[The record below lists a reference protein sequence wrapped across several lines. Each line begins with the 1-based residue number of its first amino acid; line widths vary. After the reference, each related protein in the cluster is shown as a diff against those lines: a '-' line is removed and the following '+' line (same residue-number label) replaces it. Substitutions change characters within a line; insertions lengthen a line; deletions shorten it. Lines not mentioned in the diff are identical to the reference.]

1 MEIFSNIEFDR
12 LPASAVTIGM
22 FDGVHVGHQ
31 ELLKVLK
38 ENATRLN
45 VPSVVVTFWP
55 HPRIVLHQDE
65 DSLRFLTSVEDKCLL
80 FNDLGID
87 FVVVLPFTP
96 ELSQLSTEEFI
107 AQILVDKLSVKHL
120 VVGYNH
126 RFGKGK
132 NHDFSEYQL
141 LADKY
146 KFGIKKVEPVIVDS
160 VKVSST
166 QIRNYLISSQLI
178 EANRQLGYEY
188 SLKGEVVTGNQ
199 LGRRINYPTANI
211 LLENNQKLIPADGVY
226 ACRCHLNGKWLLG
239 MVNIGLRPTISNNP
253 DYRTIEAHI
262 LDFNEDIYGERLDLH
277 LVSKVRE
284 EIKFPSIDHLKE
296 QLLKDEREVRTL
308 FKLL

>member
-1 MEIFSNIEFDR
+1 MDIFSSIDFDK
-12 LPASAVTIGM
+12 LSASAVTIGM

-31 ELLKVLK
+31 ALLKKLK
-38 ENATRLN
+38 ENATRLGI
-45 VPSVVVTFWP
+45 PSVVVTFWP
-55 HPRIVLHQDE
+55 HPRIVLHQDDE
-65 DSLRFLTSVEDKCLL
+65 SLRFLTSVEDKCLL
-80 FNDLGID
+80 FNDLGVD
-87 FVVVLPFTP
+87 YVVVLPFTF

-132 NHDFSEYQL
+132 NHEFSEYQL

-146 KFGIKKVEPVIVDS
+146 NFEISKVNPVLVDD

-166 QIRNYLISSQLI
+166 QIRNYLTSSRLE

-188 SLKGEVVTGNQ
+188 SLKGEVVTGKQ

-211 LLENNQKLIPADGVY
+211 LLENNQKLIPSDGVY
-226 ACRCHLNGKWLLG
+226 GCRCHLNGRWWFG

-253 DYRTIEAHI
+253 DNRTIEVHI
-262 LDFNEDIYGERLDLH
+262 FDFNEDIYGERLDIH

-284 EIKFPSIDHLKE
+284 EIKFASIDHLKE
-296 QLLKDEREVRTL
+296 QLLKDEKQVRAY
-308 FKLL
+308 FNLL

>member
-1 MEIFSNIEFDR
+1 MEIFSNIDFDR

-107 AQILVDKLSVKHL
+107 AQIFLILILV
-120 VVGYNH
+120 
-126 RFGKGK
+126 
-132 NHDFSEYQL
+132 QL
-141 LADKY
+141 L
-146 KFGIKKVEPVIVDS
+146 
-160 VKVSST
+160 
-166 QIRNYLISSQLI
+166 
-178 EANRQLGYEY
+178 
-188 SLKGEVVTGNQ
+188 
-199 LGRRINYPTANI
+199 
-211 LLENNQKLIPADGVY
+211 
-226 ACRCHLNGKWLLG
+226 
-239 MVNIGLRPTISNNP
+239 
-253 DYRTIEAHI
+253 
-262 LDFNEDIYGERLDLH
+262 
-277 LVSKVRE
+277 
-284 EIKFPSIDHLKE
+284 
-296 QLLKDEREVRTL
+296 
-308 FKLL
+308 